1 MRHEKS
7 IVLSEWRTVTVRE
20 LRLKD
25 VRRLVQEM
33 KAFAAL
39 DISTLFGERFDE
51 LLSLS
56 GELVSMPNGETAEDL
71 SLSELEQ
78 VLEAMKEVNASFLAK
93 MGLRLSLDFIPS
105 GKTTPEA
112 PSENLTERPAD

>member
-7 IVLSEWRTVTVRE
+7 IVLSEGRTVTVRE

-93 MGLRLSLDFIPS
+93 MGLSLDLIPS